1 MCYQFIARAQRFN
14 LLWYIE
20 ITPLCYN
27 YSMIR
32 DFVHTLDTSSIRQT
46 LAQFKLNLPEAAT
59 GGIALLEFK
68 VLTPDSFVW
77 RFLINGVVYYLYAED
92 FVEGLDD
99 IHHKLNR
106 IFKNASSLELI
117 EAKEYRKF
125 EDADPVKTA
134 TIYKKPKNE
143 DEMMKFAVES
153 GYDFVFLCKSDEDSD
168 DAYFN
173 D

>member
-1 MCYQFIARAQRFN
+1 
-14 LLWYIE
+14 
-20 ITPLCYN
+20 
-27 YSMIR
+27 MIR
-32 DFVHTLDTSSIRQT
+32 DFVHTLDTSSIKQVLT
-46 LAQFKLNLPEAAT
+46 QFKLSLPEVAT

-92 FVEGLDD
+92 FVESLDD
-99 IHHKLNR
+99 IRSKLNR
-106 IFKNASSLELI
+106 ISKSASSLELI
-117 EAKEYRKF
+117 ETKERIKF
-125 EDADPVKTA
+125 EDADPVRAA
-134 TIYKKPKNE
+134 TIYKKPKNK

-153 GYDFVFLCKSDEDSD
+153 GYDFVFLWKSDEDSN